1 MKTIWLALAIFVGIF
16 NMNAASSIS
25 ITSPSFQ
32 ASGDIPAKFTCNGT
46 NVSPE
51 LQISSVPNEA
61 KSLVLIVDDPDAPR
75 GLFTHWIVWNIDP
88 KTTRMAENSAPTA
101 GVQGIND
108 FGKRNYG
115 GPCPPSG
122 THRYF
127 FKIFALDTK
136 LELKPGARRAELD
149 AVMRGPYL
157 VAPVLEHH
165 RHCFRRV
172 LVIIHNEDTA
182 MRSGRSL
189 PTLQGETC

>member
-1 MKTIWLALAIFVGIF
+1 
-16 NMNAASSIS
+16 MNGASAIS

-32 ASGDIPAKFTCNGT
+32 AGGDIPTKFTCNGT

-61 KSLVLIVDDPDAPR
+61 KSVVLIVDDPDAPR

-88 KTTRMAENSAPTA
+88 KTTRVAENSAPAA
-101 GVQGIND
+101 GVQGTND

-122 THRYF
+122 MHRYF

-149 AVMRGPYL
+149 AAMRGH
-157 VAPVLEHH
+157 VL
-165 RHCFRRV
+165 
-172 LVIIHNEDTA
+172 A
-182 MRSGRSL
+182 
-189 PTLQGETC
+189 QGELMARYSHK

>member
-1 MKTIWLALAIFVGIF
+1 MKPIWFAVAIFAVGIF

-25 ITSPSFQ
+25 ITSPAFQ
-32 ASGDIPAKFTCNGT
+32 AGGDIPAKFTCNGT

-51 LQISSVPNEA
+51 LQISGVPNEA

-88 KTTRMAENSAPTA
+88 KTTRIAEKSAPA
-101 GVQGIND
+101 AAVQGTND
-108 FGKRNYG
+108 FGKSNYG

-136 LELKPGARRAELD
+136 LDLKLSARRAELD
-149 AVMRGPYL
+149 AAMRGHIL
-157 VAPVLEHH
+157 A
-165 RHCFRRV
+165 
-172 LVIIHNEDTA
+172 
-182 MRSGRSL
+182 
-189 PTLQGETC
+189 QGELMARYSHK

>member
-1 MKTIWLALAIFVGIF
+1 MKAIWFALAIFVGIF

-25 ITSPSFQ
+25 ITSPFFH
-32 ASGDIPAKFTCNGT
+32 AGGDIPAKFTCNGT

-61 KSLVLIVDDPDAPR
+61 KSVVLIVDDPDAPR

-88 KTTRMAENSAPTA
+88 KTTRVAENSAPTA
-101 GVQGIND
+101 GVQGTSD

-136 LELKPGARRAELD
+136 LELKPSARRAELD
-149 AVMRGPYL
+149 AAMRGH
-157 VAPVLEHH
+157 VL
-165 RHCFRRV
+165 
-172 LVIIHNEDTA
+172 A
-182 MRSGRSL
+182 
-189 PTLQGETC
+189 QGELMARYSHK

>member
-1 MKTIWLALAIFVGIF
+1 
-16 NMNAASSIS
+16 MNAASSIS

-32 ASGDIPAKFTCNGT
+32 SGGDIPTKFTCNGT

-61 KSLVLIVDDPDAPR
+61 KSVVLIVDDPDAPR

-88 KTTRMAENSAPTA
+88 KTTRVAENSAPTA
-101 GVQGIND
+101 GVQGTND

-122 THRYF
+122 MHRYF

-136 LELKPGARRAELD
+136 LELKPSARRAELD
-149 AVMRGPYL
+149 AAMRGH
-157 VAPVLEHH
+157 VL
-165 RHCFRRV
+165 
-172 LVIIHNEDTA
+172 T
-182 MRSGRSL
+182 
-189 PTLQGETC
+189 QGELMARYSHK

>member
-1 MKTIWLALAIFVGIF
+1 
-16 NMNAASSIS
+16 MNAASSIS

-32 ASGDIPAKFTCNGT
+32 TGGDIPAKFTCNGT

-61 KSLVLIVDDPDAPR
+61 KLLLLIVDDPDAPR

-88 KTTRMAENSAPTA
+88 KTTRVAENSSPTA

-149 AVMRGPYL
+149 AAMRG
-157 VAPVLEHH
+157 H
-165 RHCFRRV
+165 
-172 LVIIHNEDTA
+172 
-182 MRSGRSL
+182 
-189 PTLQGETC
+189 TLAQGELMGRYSHK

>member
-1 MKTIWLALAIFVGIF
+1 MKPISLALAIFVGTIL

-25 ITSPSFQ
+25 VTTPAFQ
-32 ASGDIPAKFTCNGT
+32 AGGDVAAKFTCNGA
-46 NVSPE
+46 NVNPE
-51 LQISSVPNEA
+51 LKINGVPNEA

-75 GLFTHWIVWNIDP
+75 GLFTHWVVWNIDP
-88 KTTRMAENSAPTA
+88 KTTRVAENSAPTA

-149 AVMRGPYL
+149 AAMRGHIL
-157 VAPVLEHH
+157 A
-165 RHCFRRV
+165 
-172 LVIIHNEDTA
+172 
-182 MRSGRSL
+182 
-189 PTLQGETC
+189 QGELMARYSHK

>member
-1 MKTIWLALAIFVGIF
+1 MKPIWLALAIFLGMTL

-32 ASGDIPAKFTCNGT
+32 ASGDIPAKFTCDGT

-51 LQISSVPNEA
+51 LQIGGVPNEA

-101 GVQGIND
+101 GVQGTND

-136 LELKPGARRAELD
+136 LELKPSARRAELD
-149 AVMRGPYL
+149 AAMRGH
-157 VAPVLEHH
+157 VLAAGGLMA
-165 RHCFRRV
+165 RY
-172 LVIIHNEDTA
+172 
-182 MRSGRSL
+182 S
-189 PTLQGETC
+189 QK